1 MKTADELIDKIKIDE
16 GNFHHITVTHKI
28 NGTLREEIRKAMSLF
43 AMQEVIEA
51 LKLHGVVDP
60 STQKNEFVTP
70 DVSNTLL
77 CPFCGGELYDS
88 ILHNVPTCKD
98 CGAQQSN
105 DC

>member
-43 AMQEVIEA
+43 AMQEVVEA
-51 LKLHGVVDP
+51 LKLHGIVDP
-60 STQKNEFVTP
+60 STLKNECAIP
-70 DVSNTLL
+70 AVSNSLL
-77 CPFCGGELYDS
+77 LDANNDIDTVGKCANCGVEFH
-88 ILHNVPTCKD
+88 IHK
-98 CGAQQSN
+98 SN